1 MFVYGTFAE
10 ENDAADAVRLLM
22 ASGFDVRY
30 ISALMR
36 TDAQLSEVPMSVES
50 GVRRGAVLG
59 AAFGAAGGVLLA
71 TGPGLLAAGP
81 MLAALEAAVGGG
93 AIGLVPGGVLG
104 LLFGDTKVEF
114 DDEDADESPILI
126 GVNADTRP
134 EMARDIFAKC
144 NALRVEVKEQ
154 PLQSLLTERGE
165 E

>member
-36 TDAQLSEVPMSVES
+36 TGSQLSEVPMSVES

-71 TGPGLLAAGP
+71 TGPGLLVAGP
-81 MLAALEAAVGGG
+81 MLAALEGAIGGG

-114 DDEDADESPILI
+114 EDEDEGPILI

-144 NALRVEVKEQ
+144 NALRVESKEQ
-154 PLQSLLTERGE
+154 PLQSLLTEKRE